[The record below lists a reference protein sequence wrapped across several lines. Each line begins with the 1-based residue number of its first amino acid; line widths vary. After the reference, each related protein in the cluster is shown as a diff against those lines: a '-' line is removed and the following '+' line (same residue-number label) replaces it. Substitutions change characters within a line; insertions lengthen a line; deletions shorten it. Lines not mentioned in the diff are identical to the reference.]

1 MVPLRATWSASTTTA
16 GPTIV
21 DRVKD
26 VIISGGENIYP
37 AEVEAAIAELADVSA
52 AAVVAVPDPKWG
64 EVGCAYVVLRP
75 GADLDELALRAH
87 LDQRLARYKIPRYV
101 EFRDELP
108 TNATGKVLRAA
119 LREQARHDHPSHH
132 HDTTETP

>member
-1 MVPLRATWSASTTTA
+1 MVRIDDDGWAH
-16 GPTIV
+16 IV

-37 AEVEAAIAELADVSA
+37 AEVEAVIAELADVSA
-52 AAVVAVPDPKWG
+52 AAVVAVPDPQWG
-64 EVGCAYVVLRP
+64 EVGCAYVVLRA

-119 LREQARHDHPSHH
+119 LREQARHDHPSPTT
-132 HDTTETP
+132 DTTEAT